1 MNFRTKVELP
11 EKVTKIRHSDRLILF
26 GSCFVENI
34 GNLLSANKFVCDVNP
49 YGVLYNPFSIAD
61 GLRRIMRKP
70 VYGQDEL
77 FQWEGMWHSWM
88 HHGSFSADSP
98 EECLQRING
107 RMYAAAEGLSVAD
120 WLIVTWGTSFVYIH
134 DGAVVGNCHKLPA
147 ASFERSCMNVDE
159 IIGLWRTLLTE
170 LKDKNPKLKVLF
182 TVSPIRHAKDGMHG
196 NQLSKARLLLAVD
209 ELCNEFDH
217 CFYFPSYEILMDEL
231 RGYRFYA
238 DDMLHPSALAVEYIW
253 NCFCR
258 TYFSDETLRVMKE
271 WNEIQKGLQHKP
283 FHPESDSYRQF
294 LSQIMLKIERIKQKF
309 PYIDV
314 QKEIELCQAL
324 SKI

>member
-11 EKVTKIRHSDRLILF
+11 EKVTEIRHSDRLILF

-34 GNLLSANKFVCDVNP
+34 GNLLSANKFVCNVNP

-61 GLRRIMRKP
+61 GLRRIIREP

-98 EECLQRING
+98 EECLQKING
-107 RMYAAAEGLSVAD
+107 RMHAASEELSVAD
-120 WLIVTWGTSFVYIH
+120 WLIVTWGTSFVYSH
-134 DGAVVGNCHKLPA
+134 DGTVVGNCHKLPA
-147 ASFERSCMNVDE
+147 ASFERSCMGVSE
-159 IIGLWRTLLTE
+159 IVGLWRTLLTE

-196 NQLSKARLLLAVD
+196 NQLSKARLLLAVE

-231 RGYRFYA
+231 RDYRFYA

-258 TYFSDETLRVMKE
+258 TYFSNETLHVMKE

-283 FHPESDSYRQF
+283 FRPESDTYRQF